1 MFRIVIPNL
10 VDIRQT
16 LMKLILL
23 QIPLWNKLIS
33 EKKNQ
38 DFRIPP
44 NNLRVNVIAILLYG
58 MAATV

>member
-23 QIPLWNKLIS
+23 QIPLWNKSIS

>member
-44 NNLRVNVIAILLYG
+44 NNLRVNVIEILLYG

>member
-1 MFRIVIPNL
+1 MIANF

-16 LMKLILL
+16 LMQLILL
-23 QIPLWNKLIS
+23 QIPLWNKSIS

-38 DFRIPP
+38 DIRNSP
-44 NNLRVNVIAILLYG
+44 NNLRVNVIKILLYD

>member
-1 MFRIVIPNL
+1 MIANF

-16 LMKLILL
+16 LMQLILL
-23 QIPLWNKLIS
+23 QIPLWNKSIS

-38 DFRIPP
+38 DFRNSP
-44 NNLRVNVIAILLYG
+44 NNLRVNVIKILLYD